1 MSSPTN
7 TSTNNNSGGMTT
19 LQRRMSTIK
28 HKILV
33 LSGKGGVGK
42 SSISTQ
48 LAFTLSQQ
56 YRVGILDIDIC
67 GPSVPK
73 ILGIEKRQVF
83 QCSEG
88 WVPVHVDQYSS
99 DSGQMSDSAIGAVNA
114 SAGGDP
120 LVDYAGGSS
129 KNTLCCMS
137 IAFLLQNE
145 DDAVVWR
152 GPKKQAMIR
161 QFMQDVYWGDLDVLI
176 VDTPPGTSDEHIS
189 IAEIFKEIPLDGA
202 IVVTTPQGVSLAD
215 VRKELNFCRKLNI
228 PVIGIVENM
237 SGFACPCCHEV
248 TYIFGQGGG
257 EELAQQFNVP
267 VLGTVPIDPKLGNA
281 EDEGIDFVKMYPE
294 TTSAIKLK
302 EIADRVV
309 KTIHLTPSN

>member
-1 MSSPTN
+1 MN
-7 TSTNNNSGGMTT
+7 T

-88 WVPVHVDQYSS
+88 WVPVHVDPYGEIPNSKNSISENSNFDDEKMQHH
-99 DSGQMSDSAIGAVNA
+99 A
-114 SAGGDP
+114 SP
-120 LVDYAGGSS
+120 SS

-145 DDAVVWR
+145 DDAVIWR

-215 VRKELNFCRKLNI
+215 VRKELNFCKKLNI

-248 TYIFGQGGG
+248 TYIFGRGGG

-267 VLGTVPIDPKLGNA
+267 ILGTVPIDPQLGNA
-281 EDEGIDFVKMYPE
+281 EDEGIDFVKTYPE

-302 EIADRVV
+302 EISDRVV
-309 KTIHLTPSN
+309 KTIQLSSSN